1 MYPLGMTRPLA
12 VAVAVAALAAPSAAQ
27 AASLTTQ
34 PANACYRAGETVHF
48 IGDGFT
54 PSNLVNLVRD
64 DVLVSQFPA
73 DQNGRFDV
81 SLRLLM
87 AQGSQ
92 RRTYT
97 ATDSANQGLS
107 ASVAVMV
114 SALRVDLAPRNGLAS
129 RRFRIRARGFTTG
142 RTLWA
147 HVVHK
152 RSKRLIKI
160 GRLKGACHTIRTRHR
175 LLTRNARLG
184 THRIQFDTYRRY
196 RADRKV
202 QKHFTIRIVRG
213 DR

>member
-12 VAVAVAALAAPSAAQ
+12 VAVTVAALAAPSAAH

-34 PANACYRAGETVHF
+34 PAKQCYRAGETVHF

-54 PSNLVNLVRD
+54 PSNQVNLVRD

-97 ATDSANQGLS
+97 ATDSVNQGLS
-107 ASVAVMV
+107 ASVAFTV
-114 SALRVDLAPRNGLAS
+114 SALRVDLAPRNGPAS
-129 RRFRIRARGFTTG
+129 RRFRVRAQGFTTG

-147 HVVHK
+147 HVIHK

-160 GRLKGACHTIRTRHR
+160 GRLKGSCHTIRTRRR

-196 RADRKV
+196 RADRQV